1 MTPAGRT
8 VLQRGLVRDVMTTDV
23 VSVSPGTPL
32 DGVARTLLDRSIR
45 AVPVLDGGTV
55 LGVVSEADLL
65 RTAEELAPRR
75 RGERSRPDRDTDVDP
90 PVTAADV
97 MTAPAVCIRSDES
110 IAQAARTMRSH
121 RVGWL
126 PVLDAAGDRVVGV
139 LGRADLLAVFLRTD
153 NDLHTEIVDE
163 VFGHFLR
170 AEPDA
175 VDVGVRDGVVT
186 LRGWLARRSDAEL
199 AVALVSRLEGVVS
212 VIDELTSG
220 SAATPTSEAARAAAT
235 TDRDDAQA
243 GAVVVGVDASAS
255 AGAAARWAA
264 DLAAARGSG
273 LRLVHAV
280 RPEDG
285 RDSLTADVLRRLC
298 TEAES
303 VGVRD
308 VRTAMV
314 PGTPAEV
321 LVAQSCD
328 AGLLVLGS
336 AGTRF
341 GPGLTGPLA
350 RLLADGVA
358 CPLAVVRGATPQLPP
373 PRQGPV
379 VVGVDGSEPARAA
392 VATAAGLAAGWAA
405 PLVLVHA
412 WNELTTGGDGDLH
425 LGSDHWA
432 EREAAARLLLDEEVA
447 RVRAL
452 RPGLAVG
459 TELTED
465 TALAT
470 LLHHAR
476 DARTVVV
483 GHRDRVISGT
493 TEASVLQGLI
503 AFAPCPVVRVR

>member
-8 VLQRGLVRDVMTTDV
+8 VLQGGLVRDVMTTDV
-23 VSVSPGTPL
+23 VSVSPGTPF
-32 DGVARTLLDRSIR
+32 DDVARTLLGRSIR

-65 RTAEELAPRR
+65 RTAEERDPRR
-75 RGERSRPDRDTDVDP
+75 QGEPARSNRDTDVEP

-139 LGRADLLAVFLRTD
+139 LGRADVLAVFLRTD
-153 NDLHTEIVDE
+153 DDLRTEIVDE

-170 AEPDA
+170 AEPGA
-175 VDVGVRDGVVT
+175 VHVEVRDGVVT
-186 LRGWLARRSDAEL
+186 LRGWLARSSDVEL
-199 AVALVSRLEGVVS
+199 AVALVARLEGVVS

-220 SAATPTSEAARAAAT
+220 SAATPASEAARVAAPT
-235 TDRDDAQA
+235 VRDDAQT

-264 DLAAARGSG
+264 DLAAARGSR
-273 LRLVHAV
+273 LCLVHAV

-285 RDSLTADVLRRLC
+285 RDSPTADVLRRLC

-321 LVAQSCD
+321 LIAQSCD
-328 AGLLVLGS
+328 AGMLVLGS

-341 GPGLTGPLA
+341 GPGLTGP
-350 RLLADGVA
+350 
-358 CPLAVVRGATPQLPP
+358 
-373 PRQGPV
+373 
-379 VVGVDGSEPARAA
+379 PARRWRDLPARGGPRRD
-392 VATAAGLAAGWAA
+392 ATAPASTAGPGRRRGRRLGAG
-405 PLVLVHA
+405 PR
-412 WNELTTGGDGDLH
+412 GGRHGCRTRR
-425 LGSDHWA
+425 GVGG
-432 EREAAARLLLDEEVA
+432 AARA
-447 RVRAL
+447 RPRLERAHDQ
-452 RPGLAVG
+452 R
-459 TELTED
+459 
-465 TALAT
+465 
-470 LLHHAR
+470 
-476 DARTVVV
+476 
-483 GHRDRVISGT
+483 
-493 TEASVLQGLI
+493 
-503 AFAPCPVVRVR
+503 